1 MGIDLTK
8 LPISEREYKYIMEK
22 VKDNKDLYSK
32 LWTYLFKIKHQGDKI

>member
-22 VKDNKDLYSK
+22 VKDDKNLYSK
-32 LWTYLFKIKHQGDKI
+32 LWTHLFRVKHQEGK